1 MFAIRS
7 ANEARR
13 SVRHLRVSVEV
24 PLGHLHDA
32 YLADTGGE
40 ALLQRAVAV
49 TGAEREA
56 LLSQSIAAAETA
68 AKAWTKY
75 RASALHLPREAALAA
90 KYERDYAAGK
100 AISGSVL
107 VPIVQ
112 SNGPAPLPPEQVAA
126 AELDREDLLALESI
140 YEAERQRT
148 LGSLDRQHVRDR
160 EVVEA
165 AAAGFGVLLLCG
177 FVLALRAAGRA
188 SAELRQRATSAEL
201 AEFEARLV
209 RAFEFTGNDEDA
221 FRIAMRAL
229 TEVLPDAEV
238 SLVVADRSRTTF
250 TPIGDRAPCCGVD
263 RVELCRVSRGGTPQ
277 QFADSDSLD
286 TCPVLAAGAS
296 ARCAVTC
303 IPVSAAGMQ
312 AAVVQLTG
320 RVGSPPE
327 PNAAAML
334 IVRHLGDRITT
345 MRALAQFQ
353 LEASHDPLTE
363 LLNRRSLEAAVERL
377 TQTDGQYAVAFADLD
392 HFKLLNDV
400 HGHEAGDDAL
410 RAFADTLKTSLRPE
424 DLIARWGGE
433 EFVVVLPNCDQ
444 EEAVEALDRV
454 RSRLASEALDGSNV
468 SVTVSVGIAVRDA
481 AESFDRAVARA
492 DQALHAAKSSGRDRV
507 LTWSPELDPTPAA
520 P

>member
-1 MFAIRS
+1 
-7 ANEARR
+7 
-13 SVRHLRVSVEV
+13 
-24 PLGHLHDA
+24 
-32 YLADTGGE
+32 
-40 ALLQRAVAV
+40 
-49 TGAEREA
+49 
-56 LLSQSIAAAETA
+56 
-68 AKAWTKY
+68 
-75 RASALHLPREAALAA
+75 
-90 KYERDYAAGK
+90 
-100 AISGSVL
+100 
-107 VPIVQ
+107 
-112 SNGPAPLPPEQVAA
+112 
-126 AELDREDLLALESI
+126 
-140 YEAERQRT
+140 
-148 LGSLDRQHVRDR
+148 
-160 EVVEA
+160 
-165 AAAGFGVLLLCG
+165 
-177 FVLALRAAGRA
+177 
-188 SAELRQRATSAEL
+188 
-201 AEFEARLV
+201 
-209 RAFEFTGNDEDA
+209 
-221 FRIAMRAL
+221 
-229 TEVLPDAEV
+229 
-238 SLVVADRSRTTF
+238 
-250 TPIGDRAPCCGVD
+250 
-263 RVELCRVSRGGTPQ
+263 
-277 QFADSDSLD
+277 
-286 TCPVLAAGAS
+286 
-296 ARCAVTC
+296 
-303 IPVSAAGMQ
+303 MQ